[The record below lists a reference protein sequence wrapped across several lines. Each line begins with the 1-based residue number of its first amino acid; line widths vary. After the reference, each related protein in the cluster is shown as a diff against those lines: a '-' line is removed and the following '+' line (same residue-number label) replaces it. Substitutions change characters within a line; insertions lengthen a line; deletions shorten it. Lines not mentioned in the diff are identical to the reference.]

1 MSLMS
6 LIAFVSRRAEPGSAE
21 GLRRSRQDAALT
33 ALGRTVFVLSS
44 LRSFASFASDA
55 PGT

>member
-6 LIAFVSRRAEPGSAE
+6 LIAFISRRAEPGSAE
-21 GLRRSRQDAALT
+21 GLRRSRQDAALA

-44 LRSFASFASDA
+44 LRSLASFASDA

>member
-1 MSLMS
+1 MSLMP
-6 LIAFVSRRAEPGSAE
+6 LVAFVSRRAEPGSAE

-44 LRSFASFASDA
+44 LRSLASFASDA

>member
-1 MSLMS
+1 MSLMP
-6 LIAFVSRRAEPGSAE
+6 LVAFVSRRAEPGSAE

-33 ALGRTVFVLSS
+33 ALGRTVLVLSS
-44 LRSFASFASDA
+44 LRSLASFASDA